1 MTYQQRLMTY
11 LINRRKTM
19 EKETLKRKIE
29 NPVRALAKELEG
41 RGQMTGI
48 ISELVNAILTNVKEL
63 SRDK

>member
-1 MTYQQRLMTY
+1 
-11 LINRRKTM
+11 M

-48 ISELVNAILTNVKEL
+48 VSELVNAILTNVKEL
-63 SRDK
+63 GRDK

>member
-1 MTYQQRLMTY
+1 MTY

-63 SRDK
+63 GRDK

>member
-1 MTYQQRLMTY
+1 MTY